1 MKEDF
6 RQALI
11 KTLPILCGY
20 AFLGFAFGILLQ
32 KAGFNVF
39 WALLISTVVYAG
51 SLQFLLVSFMAAA
64 APLLNVFAASLFINS
79 RHLFYGISFIDR
91 FRKAKRYC
99 PYLVFSLTDETYS
112 VLCAEKDLDHISDRQ
127 LFLIHLLNHL
137 YWITASAAGSI
148 AGTLIS
154 FDLEGIDFAM
164 TALFAVILCEQVH
177 TLRCK
182 LPIVIGACCAVF
194 SFLIFDSDAFLLPA
208 LVSAVIL
215 LSVFRGRIM
224 TEEDMI

>member
-1 MKEDF
+1 M
-6 RQALI
+6 
-11 KTLPILCGY
+11 
-20 AFLGFAFGILLQ
+20 
-32 KAGFNVF
+32 
-39 WALLISTVVYAG
+39 
-51 SLQFLLVSFMAAA
+51 
-64 APLLNVFAASLFINS
+64 
-79 RHLFYGISFIDR
+79 
-91 FRKAKRYC
+91 
-99 PYLVFSLTDETYS
+99 FSLTDETYS

-194 SFLIFDSDAFLLPA
+194 SFLIFGSDAFLLPA

>member
-112 VLCAEKDLDHISDRQ
+112 VLCAEKDLDHISEFNDLVCSFVRMP
-127 LFLIHLLNHL
+127 LERMGEM
-137 YWITASAAGSI
+137 ASEYLRKKKADPYLPVLRRLMPCS
-148 AGTLIS
+148 
-154 FDLEGIDFAM
+154 M
-164 TALFAVILCEQVH
+164 VIRHRPE
-177 TLRCK
+177 R
-182 LPIVIGACCAVF
+182 
-194 SFLIFDSDAFLLPA
+194 
-208 LVSAVIL
+208 
-215 LSVFRGRIM
+215 
-224 TEEDMI
+224 

>member
-164 TALFAVILCEQVH
+164 TALFVTIFVDQWREAKSHLPAVAGLIS
-177 TLRCK
+177 
-182 LPIVIGACCAVF
+182 AVVCL
-194 SFLIFDSDAFLLPA
+194 LIFGGNNFILPS
-208 LVSAVIL
+208 LIITVGVL
-215 LSVFRGRIM
+215 MGLRGRL
-224 TEEDMI
+224 EQEVKEA